1 MTAQHEFKVSKSP
14 WGEDDEM
21 GRLNLLTAE
30 SRAKIMSR
38 VDGSRLFDLSSD
50 YFVGMPTWSALGD
63 PSFQL
68 YKTHDPAG
76 DLIDNPAGLS
86 EEGDC
91 RTNR

>member
-68 YKTHDPAG
+68 YKTHDP
-76 DLIDNPAGLS
+76 
-86 EEGDC
+86 
-91 RTNR
+91 